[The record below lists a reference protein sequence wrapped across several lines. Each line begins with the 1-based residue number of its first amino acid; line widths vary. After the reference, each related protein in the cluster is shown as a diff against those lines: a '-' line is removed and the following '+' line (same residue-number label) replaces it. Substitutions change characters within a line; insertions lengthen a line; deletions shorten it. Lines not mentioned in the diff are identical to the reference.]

1 MNEVNQTTLILSPD
15 KAYDAEQRYRVVK
28 RSIDARQRALKVHLT
43 VLTDEQ
49 GNPLPKDAPI
59 PLYEP
64 PVFQD
69 VHHAKHSA
77 AIIGAGP
84 AGLFAALTLL
94 EHGIKPIIYERGKPV
109 SDRKKDIAIL
119 NRNQGLNAESNY
131 CFGEGGAG
139 TFSDGKLYS
148 RSKKRGNMQ
157 RVMELFHHFGANDT
171 ILYEAHAHIGSDRLP
186 SIIRAM
192 RECIIEHGGEVHFDT
207 CVDEQ
212 LFRSLVAS
220 SPHRHNA
227 TILAIGHSA
236 HDTYQMLLNSGV
248 ALADKG
254 FAMGVRVEHPQA
266 LINRLMYHDPSP
278 ELIQLIGNASYSLVT
293 QVQGRGM
300 YSFCMCPGGHIV
312 PAGSDARG
320 CVVNGMSASHR
331 NSPFANSGMVVE
343 IRPEDLLQY
352 PIIRTFNVIAGGQQ
366 GGISGEAT
374 ADVEL
379 YGYDFET
386 TDRVAQEIKA
396 KMYEI
401 EGVKQVKIS
410 RDEYIPEYA
419 VDFDREKLAV
429 NGLNVQTASLYVR
442 NRINGA
448 LASYYREDGDEY
460 DIRVRLDPKFRQT
473 IEDIENI
480 VIYNAAGKGIY
491 VRDLGKVREMQTPP
505 TIERKDRERVITIS
519 AVVPKG
525 MAASDLI
532 NAVSE
537 KMEEV
542 DMPAGLSWIFG
553 GTMDDQNDTYSELI
567 TLLVLIVILVFI
579 VMAAQF
585 ESLTYPFVIMF
596 SIPFA
601 IIGVLLGLVINGTP
615 MSVMAMVGL
624 IMLMGIV
631 VKNGIVLIDYTILCR
646 ERGMGV
652 LHSVVTAGKSRLRP
666 VLMTTL
672 TTVLGMIPMA
682 VGRGEGSEMWR
693 GLGMTVAWGLSVS
706 TLITL
711 VLIPT
716 LYAAFAGRGIKRA
729 RKASN
734 KKARAAAALAE

>member
-1 MNEVNQTTLILSPD
+1 MNQHTLILSPD

-171 ILYEAHAHIGSDRLP
+171 VLYEAHAHIGSDRLP

-207 CVDEQ
+207 CVDES
-212 LFRSLVAS
+212 LFRSLITNS
-220 SPHRHNA
+220 QYPTTNSQYPIGGTPSNSPLGRPA
-227 TILAIGHSA
+227 LLGTILAIGHSA

-266 LINRLMYHDPSP
+266 LINRLMYQDPSP

-293 QVQGRGM
+293 QVQGRGV

-352 PIIRTFNVIAGGQQ
+352 PIGGTPSNSPQGVQYPQADLLAGLCFQQELERLAFAHGSAPSIAPAQRLRDFVEGRKSSTLPACSYLPGVRSSSMHEWLPEHIGKRLQQ
-366 GGISGEAT
+366 G
-374 ADVEL
+374 
-379 YGYDFET
+379 F
-386 TDRVAQEIKA
+386 R
-396 KMYEI
+396 
-401 EGVKQVKIS
+401 
-410 RDEYIPEYA
+410 
-419 VDFDREKLAV
+419 DFDRKYRGFLTNEAV
-429 NGLNVQTASLYVR
+429 ILGVESRSSSAVRIPRDPETLQSISTPHLYPCGE
-442 NRINGA
+442 GA
-448 LASYYREDGDEY
+448 GYAGGITSSALDG
-460 DIRVRLDPKFRQT
+460 I
-473 IEDIENI
+473 
-480 VIYNAAGKGIY
+480 NAALKI
-491 VRDLGKVREMQTPP
+491 
-505 TIERKDRERVITIS
+505 
-519 AVVPKG
+519 
-525 MAASDLI
+525 
-532 NAVSE
+532 
-537 KMEEV
+537 
-542 DMPAGLSWIFG
+542 
-553 GTMDDQNDTYSELI
+553 
-567 TLLVLIVILVFI
+567 
-579 VMAAQF
+579 
-585 ESLTYPFVIMF
+585 
-596 SIPFA
+596 
-601 IIGVLLGLVINGTP
+601 
-615 MSVMAMVGL
+615 
-624 IMLMGIV
+624 
-631 VKNGIVLIDYTILCR
+631 
-646 ERGMGV
+646 
-652 LHSVVTAGKSRLRP
+652 
-666 VLMTTL
+666 
-672 TTVLGMIPMA
+672 
-682 VGRGEGSEMWR
+682 
-693 GLGMTVAWGLSVS
+693 
-706 TLITL
+706 
-711 VLIPT
+711 
-716 LYAAFAGRGIKRA
+716 
-729 RKASN
+729 
-734 KKARAAAALAE
+734 AEQL